1 MRKRKEKKNGENKKW
16 RSDSIE
22 VVPHKVPEEQYKLLL
37 AELTHILYLRFSQLQ
52 KNSKET
58 CLMLN
63 KQKAGSND

>member
-1 MRKRKEKKNGENKKW
+1 MRKKKEKNGESKKW

-22 VVPHKVPEEQYKLLL
+22 VVPHKVSEEQYKLLL
-37 AELTHILYLRFSQLQ
+37 AELTHILYLRFCQLQ

-63 KQKAGSND
+63 KQKAG